1 MEERRKGPRKSRP
14 VIYSGEGWEASQG
27 AGKQEIGRESTAPA
41 QGKSTTSVQG
51 KSTAQG
57 QGKST
62 AQGQGKSTAPTQG
75 RSTAQGKSRPGNVVD
90 GRFGVQ
96 QPVPEADSEK
106 GRKKN
111 PGRLQE
117 KIPGK
122 IPEKRREKTPEK
134 IEEQHSGKTSEKRRE
149 KTQERTRGKNPEQ
162 YQEKKQEQPQEK
174 KRKRV
179 QEAETRLRVLW
190 VILGVLVAL
199 LAAAIVYEIVLG
211 NGTKETGAQRMER
224 NSRQEQTAGA
234 GGTAMLDEEIDIDAI
249 LSNI

>member
-1 MEERRKGPRKSRP
+1 MEERRNGPRKSRP
-14 VIYSGEGWEASQG
+14 VIYSGEGWEASLS
-27 AGKQEIGRESTAPA
+27 AGKQETGREKTAPA
-41 QGKSTTSVQG
+41 QG

-57 QGKST
+57 QGRST
-62 AQGQGKSTAPTQG
+62 EPAQG
-75 RSTAQGKSRPGNVVD
+75 RSIAQGKRRQGNVVD
-90 GRFGVQ
+90 GRFGAQ
-96 QPVPEADSEK
+96 QSVPEADSEK

-122 IPEKRREKTPEK
+122 TPEK
-134 IEEQHSGKTSEKRRE
+134 IEEQHSGKIPEKRRK
-149 KTQERTRGKNPEQ
+149 KTQERTRGRNPEQ
-162 YQEKKQEQPQEK
+162 YQEKTQEQPQEK

-224 NSRQEQTAGA
+224 SSRQEQTAGA
-234 GGTAMLDEEIDIDAI
+234 GGTAMLDEEIDIEAI
-249 LSNI
+249 LRNI